1 MSIGLPKPQLPS
13 DLFNDVHVDEKTGA
27 ADHLGVYTS
36 KWLLRQVSG
45 YSKRLAGVDGRG
57 GFCGSGACSSGKTS
71 GCGSAKTV
79 SVAAPYLPPD
89 FRGKTVLV
97 LGAGDT
103 AMDCATAALRCGARR
118 VRIVF
123 RRGTPDVR
131 AVPEE
136 LENVVRE
143 RCELVPHAQPI
154 RFIFRKPED
163 GGRVRAVQF
172 RRTDV
177 DPDATDDGDD
187 VNLFVLRADCVVSA
201 FGSQLSA
208 EGSNTYVN

>member
-1 MSIGLPKPQLPS
+1 MSVGLPKPQLPS
-13 DLFNDVHVDEKTGA
+13 DLFGGVHVDEKTGA
-27 ADHLGVYTS
+27 AEHLGVYTS
-36 KWLLRQVSG
+36 KWLLRRASG
-45 YSKRLAGVDGRG
+45 YSKRLATVVSSG
-57 GFCGSGACSSGKTS
+57 GGCCGNGGCGSEKTS
-71 GCGSAKTV
+71 GCGSLK
-79 SVAAPYLPPD
+79 SYAPSLPPD

-118 VRIVF
+118 VRVVF

-154 RFIFRKPED
+154 RFIFRKAED

-172 RRTDV
+172 RRTDA
-177 DPDATDDGDD
+177 DPDATDDGGDGYD
-187 VNLFVLRADCVVSA
+187 LFVLRADCVISA
-201 FGSQLSA
+201 FGSKLSP
-208 EGSNTYVN
+208 EGNTIRIKI